1 MSLKVRLK
9 EPAANQKSVFVQSK
23 LIRVHLESFSSGGF
37 CYLLCSLWFQAVVHK
52 SKVHHYHYT
61 ATEISPQAEC

>member
-23 LIRVHLESFSSGGF
+23 PIRVHLVSFSSGGF
-37 CYLLCSLWFQAVVHK
+37 CYLLCSQAVVHK